1 MGSNTSAPADDEA
14 APPIEPAAET
24 SLANED
30 LEEVEGAT
38 APQDAEAIADDTDAD
53 DNVDKKQGGAD
64 AEQDERHS
72 CCYKCCSVCCC
83 LTPCCL
89 TLPEKWPRVFGV
101 LIGIVFPLFSLIAV
115 SLLFGFGLASLE
127 APGEV
132 ETNNDIIATSKA
144 VDLQADLV
152 AAITEELPTICSSAF
167 WVEQAVELPF
177 KECLASNQTATD
189 LLDDG
194 AIAIGGNSTGN
205 GTDPNCTEP
214 ASLESNLIQEVI
226 QEVFVSQLAQCSWQ
240 NDTSRP
246 DLNATANI
254 SLPTE
259 LTIQRSD
266 IMTAMT
272 ECGQEALQIVRE
284 YKFEDIVDPE
294 LVASSVSFNWIRCTA
309 PDPNSNDDLGGAIG
323 GVIGDFFN
331 PFMNT
336 SQFLPSVQEEAVM
349 NAWKKSQE
357 ELYCQYLDQSTAGG
371 TANMT
376 FDEFAAARLDALE
389 RSYIDADGFNIC
401 TVNYFAGAWFW

>member
-1 MGSNTSAPADDEA
+1 MGSTTSAPADDEA

-24 SLANED
+24 SLANEE
-30 LEEVEGAT
+30 LEEVEGA
-38 APQDAEAIADDTDAD
+38 PQDAAEAIVDDTDAD
-53 DNVDKKQGGAD
+53 DNVDKKQ

-72 CCYKCCSVCCC
+72 CCYKFCSVCCC

-89 TLPEKWPRVFGV
+89 TLPEKWPRTFGI
-101 LIGIVFPLFSLIAV
+101 LMGIVVPLFSLIAV

-132 ETNNDIIATSKA
+132 ETNNDIISTSKA
-144 VDLQADLV
+144 VGLQADLV

-177 KECLASNQTATD
+177 RECLAGNQTNQTTPTD

-194 AIAIGGNSTGN
+194 AIGGNSTGN
-205 GTDPNCTEP
+205 GTDTNCTEP
-214 ASLESNLIQEVI
+214 VSLESNLIQEVI

-246 DLNATANI
+246 DSNMTANI

-266 IMTAMT
+266 LMAAMT
-272 ECGQEALQIVRE
+272 ECGQEALQIVGE
-284 YKFEDIVDPE
+284 YKFEDIVDPG
-294 LVASSVSFNWIRCTA
+294 LVGSSVSFNWIRCTA
-309 PDPNSNDDLGGAIG
+309 PDPNATDGLGDAIG
-323 GVIGDFFN
+323 STIGDFFN
-331 PFMNT
+331 PFLNT
-336 SQFLPSVQEEAVM
+336 SQYLPSVQEEAVM

-357 ELYCQYLDQSTAGG
+357 ELYCQYLDESTAGG

-389 RSYIDADGFNIC
+389 RSYIDADGFSIC